1 MTTTEKTQRLDG
13 GRLLE
18 WGTRIFAATGMP
30 EAEAATAADLLVRT
44 SLRGFDVHG
53 VSRISS
59 YAGMLLTDEMNPR
72 PDHGGEMRDGTLFYR
87 GDRGLGQAVGV
98 AAMRQAVE
106 IARTVPMVPCV
117 LGGCGH
123 LAALGMYTLIA
134 AEAGMLAIICQSTA
148 PYMALPGWRAKAIG
162 NNPLAFATPVADG
175 PPLVFD
181 MAASIVARGNVAL
194 AVREGT
200 DIPLGWAIG
209 PDGEPT
215 TNSVQIDDK
224 PGSNARMSAFILVVN
239 PSLAS
244 TGRYQDD
251 VSEWLGVYLA
261 AAGGKGRYPGQRA
274 AESEARRRVEGI
286 PVPAVTL
293 SQMQEISRR
302 LDVPFD
308 PLPASAGS
316 EL

>member
-1 MTTTEKTQRLDG
+1 
-13 GRLLE
+13 
-18 WGTRIFAATGMP
+18 
-30 EAEAATAADLLVRT
+30 VRT

-53 VSRISS
+53 VSRIPS

-72 PDHGGEMRDGTLFYR
+72 PDHCGEMRGGTLFYR

-123 LAALGMYTLIA
+123 LAALGMYTLVA

-215 TNSVQIDDK
+215 TDAKAGMAGSVLPVGGYKGLGLAMMVQCLVGSLQGNSVQIDDK

-274 AESEARRRVEGI
+274 AESETRRRVEGI